1 MKTQKKYLLFPSLSI
16 LNVFE
21 VFVEAAARDKEE
33 AHKKMTAYNES
44 HTHPTTDDLIEAPSE
59 GAAVPAPAVAEE
71 DNRPKEEHKK
81 KKKKDKKRKSDAGDD
96 HSSHHHHKR

>member
-1 MKTQKKYLLFPSLSI
+1 MKTQKKYFCSLSLSI
-16 LNVFE
+16 LIVFE

-44 HTHPTTDDLIEAPSE
+44 HTHPTIDDLIEPPSE
-59 GAAVPAPAVAEE
+59 RAAVPAPVVAEE
-71 DNRPKEEHKK
+71 ETHPKEEHKK

-96 HSSHHHHKR
+96 LSSHHHHKR